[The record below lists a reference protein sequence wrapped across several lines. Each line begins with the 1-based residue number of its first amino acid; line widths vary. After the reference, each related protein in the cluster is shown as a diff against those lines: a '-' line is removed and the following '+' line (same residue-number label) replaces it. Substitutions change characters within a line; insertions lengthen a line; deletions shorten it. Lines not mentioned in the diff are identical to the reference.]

1 MNDDYLWD
9 RSGPPDLEVARLE
22 RRLAPLR
29 YRHRRRSRPSRVRWA
44 MAGAL
49 IAAAAGLVLMVTP
62 GAQSTSWQVAG
73 AKLRQGQTVRT
84 GNTAVRLEAEEI
96 GRVDLAANSVLRAM
110 GGKRLALERGELHA
124 FIWAP
129 AREFVVETP
138 SARAV
143 DLGCEYTLNVD
154 EKGDGVLRVKMGWV
168 AFQVGD
174 REAFIPAGATC
185 VTRRRGGPGIP
196 YFEDASDG
204 LRRGVERFER
214 GDRGAL
220 NGLLAAARPR
230 DGTDLVASVDAR
242 SGSGPGRG
250 VRPLPRSGATARR
263 SFPRRRIAPR
273 RAGHRSMLERARSGE
288 YGLVAGL
295 GEKVVIARHPPG
307 FGCALPGNPRYC
319 PPPCAGLLPALR
331 G

>member
-9 RSGPPDLEVARLE
+9 GSGPPDLEVARLE

-29 YRHRRRSRPSRVRWA
+29 YRHREPRPSRVRWA

-49 IAAAAGLVLMVTP
+49 IAAAGLMLMVTP
-62 GAQSTSWQVAG
+62 GPGSSSWQVAG
-73 AKLRQGQTVRT
+73 TKLRQGQTVRT
-84 GNTAVRLEAEEI
+84 GNTAVLLEAEEI
-96 GRVDLAANSVLRAM
+96 GRVDLAANSVLRTA
-110 GGKRLALERGELHA
+110 GGKRLSLELGELHA

-154 EKGDGVLRVKMGWV
+154 AKGDGVLRVSLGWV

-174 REAFIPAGATC
+174 LEAFIPAGATC
-185 VTRRRGGPGIP
+185 VTHKRGGPGIP

-204 LRRGVERFER
+204 LRRGVERFEG

-220 NGLLAAARPR
+220 RGLLAAARPQ
-230 DGTDLVASVDAR
+230 DGLTLWHLLTRVPEADRGAVFDRLRDLVRLPGGVSRDAVMRRDAR
-242 SGSGPGRG
+242 AIDQCWNALDLESTGWWRG
-250 VRPLPRSGATARR
+250 W
-263 SFPRRRIAPR
+263 
-273 RAGHRSMLERARSGE
+273 ERKWR
-288 YGLVAGL
+288 
-295 GEKVVIARHPPG
+295 
-307 FGCALPGNPRYC
+307 
-319 PPPCAGLLPALR
+319 
-331 G
+331 

>member
-22 RRLAPLR
+22 QRLAPLR
-29 YRHRRRSRPSRVRWA
+29 YRHRRMRRPSGVRWV

-49 IAAAAGLVLMVTP
+49 MAAAAGLLLMVTP
-62 GAQSTSWQVAG
+62 GARDSVWQVGG
-73 AKLRQGQTVRT
+73 AKLREGQTVRT
-84 GNTAVRLEAEEI
+84 GNAAVRLEAEEI
-96 GRVDLAANSVLRAM
+96 GRVDLAANSVLRTT
-110 GGKRLALERGELHA
+110 GGRRLALQLGELHA

-129 AREFVVETP
+129 ARQFVVETP

-154 EKGDGVLRVKMGWV
+154 EKGDGVLRVQMGWV

-196 YFEDASDG
+196 YFEDASAG
-204 LRRGVERFER
+204 LRGGVEGFER

-220 NGLLAAARPR
+220 SGLLAAARPR
-230 DGTDLVASVDAR
+230 DGLTLWHLLTRVPESDRGAVFDRFAELVALPAGVSRDAVLHRDAR
-242 SGSGPGRG
+242 AIDQCWNALDLENTGWWRG
-250 VRPLPRSGATARR
+250 W
-263 SFPRRRIAPR
+263 
-273 RAGHRSMLERARSGE
+273 ERKWNE
-288 YGLVAGL
+288 
-295 GEKVVIARHPPG
+295 
-307 FGCALPGNPRYC
+307 
-319 PPPCAGLLPALR
+319 
-331 G
+331 

>member
-9 RSGPPDLEVARLE
+9 RSGPPDREVARLE

-29 YRHRRRSRPSRVRWA
+29 YQHRPRPSRVRWA

-84 GNTAVRLEAEEI
+84 GNRAVRLEAEEI
-96 GRVDLAANSVLRAM
+96 GRVDLAANSVLRAT
-110 GGKRLALERGELHA
+110 GPKRLALERGELHA

-129 AREFVVETP
+129 ARQFVVETP
-138 SARAV
+138 SARTV

-154 EKGDGVLRVKMGWV
+154 QNGDGVLRVQMGWV

-185 VTRRRGGPGIP
+185 VTRQRGGPGIP
-196 YFEDASDG
+196 YFEDAPEG

-230 DGTDLVASVDAR
+230 DGLTLWHLLTRVPEADRGAVFDRFRDLVRLPAGVSRDAVVHRDAR
-242 SGSGPGRG
+242 AIDQCWNALDLQNTGWWRG
-250 VRPLPRSGATARR
+250 W
-263 SFPRRRIAPR
+263 
-273 RAGHRSMLERARSGE
+273 ERKWSE
-288 YGLVAGL
+288 
-295 GEKVVIARHPPG
+295 
-307 FGCALPGNPRYC
+307 
-319 PPPCAGLLPALR
+319 
-331 G
+331 

>member
-29 YRHRRRSRPSRVRWA
+29 YRHRPLPRPSRVRWA
-44 MAGAL
+44 LAGAL
-49 IAAAAGLVLMVTP
+49 LAAAAGLLLMVTP
-62 GAQSTSWQVAG
+62 GVQSTSWLMAG

-84 GNTAVRLEAEEI
+84 GNSAVRLEAEAI
-96 GRVDLAANSVLRAM
+96 GRVDLAANSVLRTT
-110 GGKRLALERGELHA
+110 GGKRLSLERGELHA

-143 DLGCEYTLNVD
+143 DLGCEYTLTVD
-154 EKGDGVLRVKMGWV
+154 DKGDGVLRVSMGWV

-196 YFEDASDG
+196 YFEDAPDG
-204 LRRGVERFER
+204 LRRAVERFER
-214 GDRGAL
+214 GDQGAL
-220 NGLLAAARPR
+220 GGLLAAARPR
-230 DGTDLVASVDAR
+230 DGLTLWHLLTRAPEADRGAVFDRFRDLVHLQAGVSRDAVLHR
-242 SGSGPGRG
+242 NAQAIDQCWNALDLENTGWWRG
-250 VRPLPRSGATARR
+250 W
-263 SFPRRRIAPR
+263 
-273 RAGHRSMLERARSGE
+273 ERKWSE
-288 YGLVAGL
+288 
-295 GEKVVIARHPPG
+295 
-307 FGCALPGNPRYC
+307 
-319 PPPCAGLLPALR
+319 
-331 G
+331 

>member
-22 RRLAPLR
+22 QRLAPLR
-29 YRHRRRSRPSRVRWA
+29 YRHRLPQRPSRVRWV

-49 IAAAAGLVLMVTP
+49 LAAAAGLLLMVTP
-62 GAQSTSWQVAG
+62 GTRNSSWQVGG
-73 AKLRQGQTVRT
+73 AKLREGQTVRT
-84 GNTAVRLEAEEI
+84 GNAAVRLEAEEI
-96 GRVDLAANSVLRAM
+96 GRVDLAPNSVLRTT
-110 GGKRLALERGELHA
+110 GGRRLALQRGELHA

-129 AREFVVETP
+129 ARQFVVETP

-154 EKGDGVLRVKMGWV
+154 EKGDGVLRVQMGWV

-196 YFEDASDG
+196 YFEDASAG
-204 LRRGVERFER
+204 LRGGVEGFER

-220 NGLLAAARPR
+220 SGLLAAARPR
-230 DGTDLVASVDAR
+230 DGLTLWHLLTRVTESDRGAVFDRFAELVPLPAGVSRDAVLHRDAR
-242 SGSGPGRG
+242 AIDQCWNALDLQNTGWWRG
-250 VRPLPRSGATARR
+250 W
-263 SFPRRRIAPR
+263 
-273 RAGHRSMLERARSGE
+273 ERKWSE
-288 YGLVAGL
+288 
-295 GEKVVIARHPPG
+295 
-307 FGCALPGNPRYC
+307 
-319 PPPCAGLLPALR
+319 
-331 G
+331 

>member
-22 RRLAPLR
+22 QRLAPLR
-29 YRHRRRSRPSRVRWA
+29 YRHRLPERPSRLRWV
-44 MAGAL
+44 MAGASM
-49 IAAAAGLVLMVTP
+49 AAAAGLLLMVTP
-62 GAQSTSWQVAG
+62 GPRNSLWQVGG
-73 AKLRQGQTVRT
+73 AKLREGQTVRT
-84 GNTAVRLEAEEI
+84 GNAAVRLEAEDI
-96 GRVDLAANSVLRAM
+96 GLVDLAANSVLRTT
-110 GGKRLALERGELHA
+110 GGRRLALQRGELHA

-129 AREFVVETP
+129 ARQFVVETP

-154 EKGDGVLRVKMGWV
+154 AKGDGVLRVQMGWV

-196 YFEDASDG
+196 YFEDASAG
-204 LRRGVERFER
+204 LRVGVGGFER

-230 DGTDLVASVDAR
+230 DGLTLWHLLTRVPESDRGAVFDRFAQLIPLPGGVSRDAVLHRDAR
-242 SGSGPGRG
+242 AIDQCWNALDLENTGWWRG
-250 VRPLPRSGATARR
+250 W
-263 SFPRRRIAPR
+263 
-273 RAGHRSMLERARSGE
+273 ERKWSE
-288 YGLVAGL
+288 
-295 GEKVVIARHPPG
+295 
-307 FGCALPGNPRYC
+307 
-319 PPPCAGLLPALR
+319 
-331 G
+331 